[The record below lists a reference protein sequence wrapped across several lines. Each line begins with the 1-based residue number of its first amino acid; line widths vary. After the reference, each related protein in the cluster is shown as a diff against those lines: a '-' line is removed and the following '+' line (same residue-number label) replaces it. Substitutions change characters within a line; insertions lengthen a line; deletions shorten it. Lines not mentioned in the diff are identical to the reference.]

1 MYNYSNS
8 WQFQK
13 LQHIIIGIMVYYCLY
28 IKNPQI
34 SSLSST
40 CDAEDV
46 FYH

>member
-13 LQHIIIGIMVYYCLY
+13 LQHIIICIMIYYYLY
-28 IKNPQI
+28 FKIPQI
-34 SSLSST
+34 CSLSST
-40 CDAEDV
+40 SDVEDV